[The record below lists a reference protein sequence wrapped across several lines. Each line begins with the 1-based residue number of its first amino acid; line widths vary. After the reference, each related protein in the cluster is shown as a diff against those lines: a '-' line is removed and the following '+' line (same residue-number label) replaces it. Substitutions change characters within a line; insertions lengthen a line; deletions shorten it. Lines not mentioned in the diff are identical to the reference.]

1 MSRAV
6 IDTKKKTFAPIES
19 YALIGDCETAAL
31 VGLDGSIDW
40 LCWPEFSSDAC
51 FARLLGAEENGRWLL
66 TPAVEAT
73 KTTRKYR
80 DHTLILETTFETP
93 DFEVMLIDFMPV
105 RAANNTSDIVRIVKG
120 IRGSAPMQMDLSI
133 RFNYGATVPWVTR
146 SDGGIRAIA
155 GPDLVVLRT
164 KAPLSGE
171 DLTTVSEFTVNEG
184 ESVDFVMTYGRS
196 HLHAPRAIH
205 VDKSLAETQK
215 FWEEWAA
222 VCPYQ
227 GPYRD
232 LVERSLITLKAL
244 TYRPT
249 GGIVAAVTT
258 SLPEQLGGPR
268 NWDYRY
274 CWLRDATFTL
284 QAFMH
289 GGYYEEAKAWQ
300 QWLLRAIAGSP
311 DQVQIMYGIAGER
324 YLPEREL
331 TWLPGYEDSKPVR
344 IGNAASE
351 QLQLDIYGEVLG
363 AFHQALGRLGKD
375 GEVSFSMLRHLVE
388 HLETIWQQPDE
399 GIWETRGGRQH
410 FTYSKMMAWV
420 AFDRAI
426 KAAGLLHAG
435 APVERWQKVRTKIHD
450 EICSQAYNEK
460 LGSFVQ
466 SYGSDQLDASLL
478 LMPMTGFLP
487 AADPRVRG
495 TLKAIEQQ
503 LMSGGLVLRYNTAT
517 SSDGLPPGEGVFLA
531 CSFWMARALQ
541 LQGRDE
547 DARKLFERVL
557 SLAND
562 VGLLAEEYDPGAR
575 RLVGNF
581 PQALSHIALVNA
593 AFNLGGPGSGG
604 ASPAK

>member
-1 MSRAV
+1 M
-6 IDTKKKTFAPIES
+6 IDTQKPTHAPIEN
-19 YALIGDCETAAL
+19 YAVIGDCETAAL

-40 LCWPEFSSDAC
+40 LCWPDFSSDAC
-51 FARLLGAEENGRWLL
+51 FARLLGSEENGRWLL
-66 TPAVEAT
+66 APATQVE
-73 KTTRKYR
+73 KTTRRYR
-80 DHTLILETTFETP
+80 DHTLILETTFESA
-93 DFEVMLIDFMPV
+93 DFAVMLIDFMPI
-105 RAANNTSDIVRIVKG
+105 RGSNSDIVRIVKG
-120 IRGSAPMQMDLSI
+120 IRGSAPMKMELSI
-133 RFNYGATVPWVTR
+133 RFDYGTTVPWVTR
-146 SDGGIRAIA
+146 SAGGIHAIA

-164 KAPLSGE
+164 RAPLAGE
-171 DLTTVSEFTVNEG
+171 NLTTVSEFTVTEG
-184 ESVDFVMTYGRS
+184 ETVDFVMTYGRS
-196 HLHAPRAIH
+196 HLHAPRVIDVGEAIE
-205 VDKSLAETQK
+205 ETQR

-222 VCPYQ
+222 ACSYQ

-232 LVERSLITLKAL
+232 AVERSLITLKAL

-258 SLPEQLGGPR
+258 SLPEQLGGSR

-289 GGYYEEAKAWQ
+289 GGYYQEAKAWQ

-311 DQVQIMYGIAGER
+311 DQVQIMYGIAGQR

-331 TWLPGYEDSKPVR
+331 TWLAGYEDSKPVR
-344 IGNAASE
+344 VGNAASE

-363 AFHQALGRLGKD
+363 AFHNALDRLGKD
-375 GEVSFSMLRHLVE
+375 GELSFSMLRGLVE
-388 HLETIWQQPDE
+388 HLETIWQEPDD
-399 GIWETRGGRQH
+399 GIWETRGGRKN
-410 FTYSKMMAWV
+410 FTYSKMMTWV

-426 KAAGLLHAG
+426 KVAGMLHAG

-478 LMPMTGFLP
+478 LMSMVGFLP
-487 AADPRVRG
+487 AEDPRVRG
-495 TLKAIEQQ
+495 TLKAIEQT
-503 LMSGGLVLRYNTAT
+503 LMSGGLVLRYNTAK

-531 CSFWMARALQ
+531 CSFWMVSALKQ
-541 LQGRDE
+541 QGRDA

-562 VGLLAEEYDPGAR
+562 IGLLAEEYDTGAR

-593 AFNLGGPGSGG
+593 AFNL
-604 ASPAK
+604 ASPGAGGESSPK